1 LDALSSKRIKIKN
14 MTQISKHLT
23 LEELCNSE
31 AAIKLGIVNIPN
43 QLQTENLKALALKV
57 YEPVRE
63 HFGVEINISSGYR
76 IMNLNQAINGSITSQ
91 HCSGEAIDIDMKG
104 DKVTNAQVFHWIKD
118 NLKYDQLI
126 WEFGDSKNPNWIH
139 ISYCKENRQ
148 QTLRTSKVDGKTQ
161 IQKF

>member
-1 LDALSSKRIKIKN
+1 LDAFSSKRIKIKN

-23 LEELCNSE
+23 LEELCHSE
-31 AAIKLGIVNIPN
+31 AAIKLGIVNVPN

-76 IMNLNQAINGSITSQ
+76 IMNLNQALKGNITSQ
-91 HCSGEAIDIDMKG
+91 HSRGEAIDIDMKG

-126 WEFGDSKNPNWIH
+126 WEFGDNKNPNWIH
-139 ISYCKENRQ
+139 VSYCKDNRQ
-148 QTLRTSKVDGKTQ
+148 QTLRTSKVDGITK